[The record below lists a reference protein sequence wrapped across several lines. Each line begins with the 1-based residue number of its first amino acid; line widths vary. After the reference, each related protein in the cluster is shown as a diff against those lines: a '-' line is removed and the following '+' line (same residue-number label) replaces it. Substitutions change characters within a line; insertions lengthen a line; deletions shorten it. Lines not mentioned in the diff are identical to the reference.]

1 MNLKKILFLAMSI
14 CTLSAV
20 AQNTAQEAQDQA
32 HKYTDYYY
40 QRKSLFAELPITSED
55 IVFFGN
61 SLTNGGRW
69 HEMFNN
75 PNVKNRGI
83 VGDIVQGLYDRADLI
98 LKGHPK
104 KIFLLIGTNDISHH
118 VGADSIARALDKLIA
133 RIKAESPTTELYLQS
148 LLPYNNDFKRY
159 KNLFDEENTVFYA
172 NVLYE
177 QVARKHNVPW
187 INLFPWFANREC
199 KLRKELTNDGLHL
212 KSNGYKIW
220 RDEIA
225 KYVGDNIEFHPTDL
239 YPYSTN
245 DIIMLGGTLV
255 GYGEWHEL
263 LGMANVKT
271 RSLGDVCDYIH
282 SSAKSYAKNKPK
294 KIVLLSSFN
303 HDKTAKKVNVTA
315 NFSVDTIVM
324 SMEKAILAVK
334 EVSPETEIILQSII
348 PVNSSYEK
356 YAPFNSK
363 EVAKKFTKANKEL
376 KKLAKKH
383 KIVWVDITTALSD
396 ENGDL
401 KAEYTNDGYH
411 LMGKA
416 YVEWANVL
424 KPYLA
429 D

>member
-1 MNLKKILFLAMSI
+1 
-14 CTLSAV
+14 
-20 AQNTAQEAQDQA
+20 
-32 HKYTDYYY
+32 
-40 QRKSLFAELPITSED
+40 
-55 IVFFGN
+55 
-61 SLTNGGRW
+61 
-69 HEMFNN
+69 
-75 PNVKNRGI
+75 
-83 VGDIVQGLYDRADLI
+83 
-98 LKGHPK
+98 
-104 KIFLLIGTNDISHH
+104 
-118 VGADSIARALDKLIA
+118 
-133 RIKAESPTTELYLQS
+133 
-148 LLPYNNDFKRY
+148 
-159 KNLFDEENTVFYA
+159 
-172 NVLYE
+172 
-177 QVARKHNVPW
+177 
-187 INLFPWFANREC
+187 
-199 KLRKELTNDGLHL
+199 
-212 KSNGYKIW
+212 
-220 RDEIA
+220 
-225 KYVGDNIEFHPTDL
+225 
-239 YPYSTN
+239 
-245 DIIMLGGTLV
+245 
-255 GYGEWHEL
+255 
-263 LGMANVKT
+263 
-271 RSLGDVCDYIH
+271 VCDYIH

-383 KIVWVDITTALSD
+383 KIAWVDITTALSD

-416 YVEWANVL
+416 YVEWANAL